1 MLKAVIVDAN
11 AISRGL
17 LNTVLLDGG
26 YDVVGTT
33 HTSLQGFALL
43 QKHHAHL
50 ICIAQDQVEDGNN
63 IVEQIRETLPKTFV
77 FMVSGAMDAMSI
89 KSAHARGVQG
99 FVVKPFNADAVLKVI
114 RNTVLAAIK
123 KNSQA

>member
-33 HTSLQGFALL
+33 HTGAQGLALM

-50 ICIAQDQVEDGNN
+50 ICIGQDTVEDGNN
-63 IVEQIRETLPKTFV
+63 IVEQVREFMPKAFV
-77 FMVSGAMDAMSI
+77 FMVSGAMDAQSVQQ
-89 KSAHARGVQG
+89 ALRRGVHG